1 MSTKESSGLLLNS
14 SNGMNHVDAAPHW
27 VVRLLAVCC
36 LGLIPWTIG
45 LAVTLPRSYLVAN
58 WPLAWTGF
66 DVILLG
72 CLATTAWTLHK
83 RRHAAVQ
90 ASMTTSALL
99 FCDAWF
105 DVLTAHGGLCRTVSV
120 ATAMFAEIP
129 LALML
134 SLISVRLLRESVA
147 AGLSLEI
154 NAAQVSIRR
163 TPLPIQPG
171 SPAWLMRAALH
182 DTRSST
188 HIKRTHRVSRSNLRD
203 SGNVRKSDSLLR

>member
-1 MSTKESSGLLLNS
+1 VSTTQAVGFDFHGGRTAIEDSS
-14 SNGMNHVDAAPHW
+14 MDHDVDAKPHW

-66 DVILLG
+66 DLILLG

-83 RRHAAVQ
+83 QRHAAIH

-120 ATAMFAEIP
+120 ATAILAELP

-134 SLISVRLLRESVA
+134 SLLSVRLLRASVA
-147 AGLSLEI
+147 AGLPPEI
-154 NAAQVSIRR
+154 NAAQESIWRI
-163 TPLPIQPG
+163 PL
-171 SPAWLMRAALH
+171 
-182 DTRSST
+182 
-188 HIKRTHRVSRSNLRD
+188 
-203 SGNVRKSDSLLR
+203 SDSASSPSWAIRTALDETAMVDQ

>member
-1 MSTKESSGLLLNS
+1 MSTTQSSGLQLNS
-14 SNGMNHVDAAPHW
+14 SKTAIEDHGMNHVDAAPHW

-36 LGLIPWTIG
+36 LGLIPWTVG
-45 LAVTLPRSYLVAN
+45 LAVTLPHSYLVAN

-66 DVILLG
+66 DVILLS

-83 RRHAAVQ
+83 QRHAAVQ

-105 DVLTAHGGLCRTVSV
+105 DVLTARGGLCRAVSV
-120 ATAMFAEIP
+120 ATAILIEIP

-147 AGLSLEI
+147 AGLSPEI
-154 NAAQVSIRR
+154 NAAHVSIWR
-163 TPLPIQPG
+163 TP
-171 SPAWLMRAALH
+171 AT
-182 DTRSST
+182 DST
-188 HIKRTHRVSRSNLRD
+188 QIVVVVD
-203 SGNVRKSDSLLR
+203 A

>member
-1 MSTKESSGLLLNS
+1 MSTTQSSGLLLNS
-14 SNGMNHVDAAPHW
+14 SKSAIEDHGTNHVDAAPQW

-36 LGLIPWTIG
+36 LGLIPWTVG
-45 LAVTLPRSYLVAN
+45 LAVTLPHSYLVAN

-83 RRHAAVQ
+83 QRYAAVH

-105 DVLTAHGGLCRTVSV
+105 DVLTARGSLCRTVSV
-120 ATAMFAEIP
+120 ATAILAEIP

-134 SLISVRLLRESVA
+134 SLISVRLLREYVA
-147 AGLSLEI
+147 A
-154 NAAQVSIRR
+154 
-163 TPLPIQPG
+163 
-171 SPAWLMRAALH
+171 
-182 DTRSST
+182 ST
-188 HIKRTHRVSRSNLRD
+188 SGVQIEPRG
-203 SGNVRKSDSLLR
+203 SGNVRQSDSLFR